1 MSDSLKI
8 GGIVA
13 IAIALLASGF
23 AIGYV
28 WNGGRTQVV
37 SDQLNSLNENL
48 GIMVRGFSDFG
59 GMMSGFGDMM
69 GSIPDASY
77 VPSSGG
83 TLSLD
88 EAVEVA
94 EAYTTK
100 YWGDD
105 LEIAEVMQF
114 DNHFYAQAT
123 EIKTGV
129 HAFEILIDPFTAEV
143 HPEPG
148 PNMMWNTKYGMMG
161 DSGMMGSFGRMMGG
175 FQNDHENNMTVSPAR
190 ARELAQAELDK
201 TLPGTT
207 VDEEVDTFY
216 GYYTIHTLRSGQIV
230 GMLSINGYTGQV
242 WFHAWHGDFVDM
254 TGHAHS

>member
-1 MSDSLKI
+1 MSSTLKI

-28 WNGGRTQVV
+28 WDRSETQAI
-37 SDQLNSLNENL
+37 SDQLYSLNENL
-48 GIMVRGFSDFG
+48 GSMMLGFRDFR
-59 GMMSGFGDMM
+59 GMMGFGDMM
-69 GSIPDASY
+69 DSIPDR
-77 VPSSGG
+77 PSSGE
-83 TLSLD
+83 TLSLN

-105 LEIAEVMQF
+105 LEISEVMQF
-114 DNHFYAQAT
+114 DNHFYAQAIET
-123 EIKTGV
+123 QTGV
-129 HAFEILIDPFTAEV
+129 HAFEVLIDPYTAEV

-161 DSGMMGSFGRMMGG
+161 SGGMMGG
-175 FQNDHENNMTVSPAR
+175 FGGMMRGSRNDQDNDMTLSPER
-190 ARELAQAELDK
+190 ARTLAQSELDK
-201 TLPGTT
+201 ALPGTS

-216 GYYTIHTLRSGQIV
+216 GYYTIHYLHNGEIS
-230 GMLSINGYTGQV
+230 GMLSVNGYTGQV
-242 WFHAWHGDFVDM
+242 WIHTWHGDFVDM
-254 TGHAHS
+254 TEHTHS

>member
-1 MSDSLKI
+1 MNNSLKI

-13 IAIALLASGF
+13 VAIALLASGF

-28 WNGGRTQVV
+28 WSGGRTQAV

-48 GIMVRGFSDFG
+48 GIMMRGFSDFG
-59 GMMSGFGDMM
+59 GMMSGLGNVM
-69 GSIPDASY
+69 GSLPDASD
-77 VPSSGG
+77 VPSSGE

-88 EAVEVA
+88 EALEVA
-94 EAYTTK
+94 EAYTSK
-100 YWGDD
+100 YWGDN

-123 EIKTGV
+123 EVKTGV
-129 HAFEILIDPFTAEV
+129 HAFEILIDPFTAEI

-161 DSGMMGSFGRMMGG
+161 GYGGMMGGV
-175 FQNDHENNMTVSPAR
+175 QNNPENDMTVSPAR
-190 ARELAQAELDK
+190 ARELAQVELDK
-201 TLPGTT
+201 ALPGTT

-216 GYYTIHTLRSGQIV
+216 GYYTIHFLRSGEV
-230 GMLSINGYTGQV
+230 LGMLSVSGYTGQV
-242 WFHAWHGDFVDM
+242 WFHTWHGDFVNM
-254 TGHAHS
+254 TEHTHG